1 MTERKVIM
9 TDPKRNDYLYEEAIK
24 TLRTNIQFI
33 GTAVKSIVVTSCYP
47 NEGKSDVVFQLAL
60 EIGKMGKKVLILDAD
75 IRKSSYIGRFQ
86 VKQKTEGLSQYLSG
100 QSRIQDIVYNTNFQ
114 GVDIIFAGP
123 SAPNPSELLAQENF
137 AALVHDMREK
147 YDYVLADT
155 PPIGNLTDAAIIARQ
170 CDGAIL
176 VIESDLVSRRVAAKA
191 KEKLERGDCHILGAV
206 LNKID
211 MKKSRYYSKYN
222 YYYGNEKSKA

>member
-1 MTERKVIM
+1 MTGLKVIM
-9 TDPKRNDYLYEEAIK
+9 TDPKQHDYFYEEAIK
-24 TLRTNIQFI
+24 TLRTNIQFT

-47 NEGKSDVVFQLAL
+47 NEGKSDVLFQLAL

-100 QSRIQDIVYNTNFQ
+100 QSRIQDIVYSTNFQ

-155 PPIGNLTDAAIIARQ
+155 PPIGNLTDAAIVARQ

-191 KEKLERGDCHILGAV
+191 KEKLERSDCHILGAV
-206 LNKID
+206 LNKVD

-222 YYYGNEKSKA
+222 YYYGNEKK